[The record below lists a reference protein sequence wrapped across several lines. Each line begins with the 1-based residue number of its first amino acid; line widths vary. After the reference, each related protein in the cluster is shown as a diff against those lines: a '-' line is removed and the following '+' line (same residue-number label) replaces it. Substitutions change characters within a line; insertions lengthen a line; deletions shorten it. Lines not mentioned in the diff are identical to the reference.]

1 MESLTSFINSK
12 RKQKKRRSA
21 EYKNGP
27 VIHIAQSID
36 REPKPIRRKKLEIPH
51 REFHVG
57 YYTPI
62 EVEYEGKNG
71 IPRVYIEPEFKDL
84 PIDIQ
89 KREQRRTRGMSKIT
103 DMEILYELYGK

>member
-1 MESLTSFINSK
+1 MESLTSFINK
-12 RKQKKRRSA
+12 HKKRRTRG
-21 EYKNGP
+21 KQNGP

-36 REPKPIRRKKLEIPH
+36 KEPKPISRKKLEIPH
-51 REFHVG
+51 KDFIVD

-62 EVEYEGKNG
+62 EVPYIDKNG
-71 IPRVYIEPEFKDL
+71 NDKLYMEPEFKDL
-84 PIDIQ
+84 PLDIQ